1 MLFLYSKSYN
11 QKPSIQSILVL
22 NHRYLMK
29 DKILFISS
37 VLVAFLF
44 GIFSTYLY
52 MTKQQMDRVIQTK
65 QQNPIHI
72 NNQNGSNQANNTLVE
87 LEDYANNIATGKLS
101 TDPNAKIS
109 SPSINDYSQQQALS
123 IVNDMPDY
131 VLGQYV
137 DKFMAKGASDVISDK
152 RRFAQRAVEELYKS
166 NDNQPLVGDVKLSL
180 NQVIPPTSLDT
191 STLNKDTK
199 LFAHLDTDGKVPS
212 SPFVFV
218 KWVNNQTGQV
228 LLFEKKNI
236 IAGTNQNWVSF
247 KPYDGW
253 TPGSYDIRFYQFTS
267 ELQPIAQLTYNV
279 YSVVE

>member
-1 MLFLYSKSYN
+1 
-11 QKPSIQSILVL
+11 
-22 NHRYLMK
+22 MK
-29 DKILFISS
+29 DKTLFISS

-44 GIFSTYLY
+44 GVLSTYLF
-52 MTKQQMDRVIQTK
+52 MTKQQMDRVMQTK
-65 QQNPIHI
+65 RQTPIDT
-72 NNQNGSNQANNTLVE
+72 NNQNGSNQVSNTLVE
-87 LEDYANNIATGKLS
+87 LESYANNIGAGKLS
-101 TDPNAKIS
+101 ADPNTKVS
-109 SPSINDYSQQQALS
+109 SSSINDYSQQQAIN

-137 DKFMAKGASDVISDK
+137 DKFMAKGSSDVISDK

-180 NQVIPPTSLDT
+180 SQVMPPNSLDT

-199 LFAHLDTDGKVPS
+199 LFAHLDTDGKAPA

-236 IAGTNQNWVSF
+236 IADSNQNWVSF

-253 TPGSYDIRFYQFTS
+253 TSGSYDIRFYQFTS
-267 ELQPIAQLTYNV
+267 ELQPIAQLTYNI
-279 YSVVE
+279 YSVIE

>member
-1 MLFLYSKSYN
+1 
-11 QKPSIQSILVL
+11 
-22 NHRYLMK
+22 MK
-29 DKILFISS
+29 DKTLFISS

-44 GIFSTYLY
+44 GVLSTYLF
-52 MTKQQMDRVIQTK
+52 MTKQQMDRVMQTK
-65 QQNPIHI
+65 RQTPIDT
-72 NNQNGSNQANNTLVE
+72 NNQNGSNQVSNTLVE
-87 LEDYANNIATGKLS
+87 LESYANNIGAGKLS
-101 TDPNAKIS
+101 ADTNTKVS
-109 SPSINDYSQQQALS
+109 SPSINDYSQQQAIN

-131 VLGQYV
+131 VLSQYV
-137 DKFMAKGASDVISDK
+137 DKFMAKGSSDVISDK

-166 NDNQPLVGDVKLSL
+166 NDNQPLVGNVKLSL
-180 NQVIPPTSLDT
+180 SPVMPPNSLDT

-199 LFAHLDTDGKVPS
+199 LFAHLDTDGKTPA

-236 IAGTNQNWVSF
+236 VANSNQNWVSF

-267 ELQPIAQLTYNV
+267 ELQPVAQLTYSIYAV
-279 YSVVE
+279 IE